1 MIDVHIINIFTYK
14 TKSTESRKNPII
26 FLFFSFLNY
35 GLTIVKLVKF
45 NYFSRFF
52 YQGPTLSNVEEK
64 ICILLIYT

>member
-45 NYFSRFF
+45 NYFSHDF
-52 YQGPTLSNVEEK
+52 YQDLR
-64 ICILLIYT
+64 